1 MNRIEGLGSSI
12 MRWLGVNLNML
23 RKPGEYDVQT
33 GTINGTG
40 RRPGDGLRGTSTV
53 GNNLDDAAIP
63 PSVAGLLD
71 TIVSMTVDDVCIGKA
86 PLFASSHKRVGRS
99 LRERINNLTL
109 ALNNIVRWAATDLCK
124 QGFSVYKTI
133 FNDKTG
139 DFSFYPYLGEVSIY
153 LDKNLDFIVFDK
165 DQKRLRDCLC
175 FVYYDK
181 SCLSEETTKINGLSS
196 DLLRITPV
204 GIQFKNALQAARD
217 LAFIEKQIQRLR
229 SQLRIVRVAQV
240 EVGRHQG
247 DDEQNLVNEFSGK
260 INAESIDLTSNDYF
274 NDDIPVVLT
283 NRGVGNIDIKEHTP
297 NMDIGNLTDLD
308 YVLSKLF
315 MGLRFPKNYA
325 DFTQN
330 LGDTAV
336 SLIRSDLRYSK
347 LIESISAVIEN
358 TVNKFVQD
366 IPNLVKSDLKYKL
379 TRIPNS
385 ETDEL
390 LNALNSSTD
399 FTSTAWQLFSSSE
412 DLQTALKLLDSVQ
425 TLFSATTN
433 VKSVDNW
440 VSKMKEALKVHF
452 GDEDGEEPEI
462 GNEGLGINTF
472 NNNDLESD
480 NDSDLPQLPNI
491 DESSEPKELNFDN
504 NEDLT

>member
-1 MNRIEGLGSSI
+1 
-12 MRWLGVNLNML
+12 
-23 RKPGEYDVQT
+23 
-33 GTINGTG
+33 
-40 RRPGDGLRGTSTV
+40 
-53 GNNLDDAAIP
+53 
-63 PSVAGLLD
+63 
-71 TIVSMTVDDVCIGKA
+71 
-86 PLFASSHKRVGRS
+86 
-99 LRERINNLTL
+99 
-109 ALNNIVRWAATDLCK
+109 
-124 QGFSVYKTI
+124 
-133 FNDKTG
+133 
-139 DFSFYPYLGEVSIY
+139 
-153 LDKNLDFIVFDK
+153 
-165 DQKRLRDCLC
+165 
-175 FVYYDK
+175 
-181 SCLSEETTKINGLSS
+181 
-196 DLLRITPV
+196 
-204 GIQFKNALQAARD
+204 
-217 LAFIEKQIQRLR
+217 
-229 SQLRIVRVAQV
+229 
-240 EVGRHQG
+240 
-247 DDEQNLVNEFSGK
+247 
-260 INAESIDLTSNDYF
+260 
-274 NDDIPVVLT
+274 
-283 NRGVGNIDIKEHTP
+283 
-297 NMDIGNLTDLD
+297 
-308 YVLSKLF
+308 

-440 VSKMKEALKVHF
+440 VAKMKEALKVHF

-462 GNEGLGINTF
+462 GNDGLGINTF

-480 NDSDLPQLPNI
+480 DDSVLPQLPNI
-491 DESSEPKELNFDN
+491 DEGSESKELNFDN